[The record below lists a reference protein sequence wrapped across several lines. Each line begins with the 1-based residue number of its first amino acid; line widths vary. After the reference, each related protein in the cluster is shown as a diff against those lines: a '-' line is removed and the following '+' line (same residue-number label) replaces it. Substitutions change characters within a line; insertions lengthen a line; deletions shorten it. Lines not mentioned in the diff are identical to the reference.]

1 MPLPKDHNSYPT
13 QYTELTHRCAEGEII
28 PITLATPSAAR
39 RLRFKFYRWRKLLPE
54 SPLKDSA
61 LAIHIKLEQE
71 GEEMIHKKGPD
82 GILMVKEGGVPV
94 MVPCYR
100 KLRFI
105 AVDSTDEALAIT
117 AALEGAT

>member
-71 GEEMIHKKGPD
+71 GEELTQKKKD
-82 GILMVKEGGVPV
+82 GELVFQDDKPLL
-94 MVPCYR
+94 VPCYR

-117 AALEGAT
+117 AALEG